1 MENFTNT
8 LNYENSIE
16 NIENDKL
23 QFTFPPE
30 IIKTIDK
37 KCYIH
42 KIEYVEEH
50 FVLPSGKVH
59 YNICP
64 MCQDFINKQKLC
76 INEVNKK

>member
-1 MENFTNT
+1 MGFFIRYVKMENFTNT

-16 NIENDKL
+16 NIE
-23 QFTFPPE
+23 
-30 IIKTIDK
+30 K

-76 INEVNKK
+76 INEVNNK